1 MANPYLPSGIS
12 RRRQLMAQPRESGR
26 QQFGEMLSGIGQGL
40 LSGRDAARDIPEEDE
55 ILTRLLAL
63 LGNSPTTVGA
73 KQIRA
78 PYSGL
83 RAPYSGLQTGNIN
96 FKVGQQ

>member
-26 QQFGEMLSGIGQGL
+26 QQFGDMLSGIGQGL

-55 ILTRLLAL
+55 TLTRLLAL
-63 LGNSPTTVGA
+63 LGSPSTNV
-73 KQIRA
+73 RA
-78 PYSGL
+78 ERSL
-83 RAPYSGLQTGNIN
+83 SRMFAPYSGLQTGNIN